1 MFGTS
6 VAFNELILAREEY
19 RFREALVRILPY
31 VSGIRTGH
39 QVDSSTPLRKSITKS
54 IAASGCSC

>member
-1 MFGTS
+1 M
-6 VAFNELILAREEY
+6 EILAREAY
-19 RFREALVRILPY
+19 RFLQVLGSILPD
-31 VSGIRTGH
+31 VIAIRTGH